1 MSAYQTSTLLLD
13 GIAYQ
18 VISGGAFSPSEH
30 GICPYHA
37 DTWTP
42 TGFVVTYAVVDGQ
55 LMLQGVYTNHS
66 PAELDYLQQDAEH
79 TTGDLP
85 TQFQGDVVAAGADD
99 TATPRFIDNANTLN
113 PFGSA
118 PDDRWA
124 STQRLWPSGKRK
136 AEGCIPPPING
147 VKPTRLSDDYWHYA
161 DINLPLDHSGELHV
175 DRLPPLTGDES
186 PEFIDDLL
194 RAIIDSGNGVSG
206 YRLQFEH
213 GKLVKQTAE
222 PNEQLDFL
230 LSFGRP

>member
-30 GICPYHA
+30 GICPYQA

-55 LMLQGVYTNHS
+55 LMLQSVYTNHA
-66 PAELDYLQQDAEH
+66 P
-79 TTGDLP
+79 
-85 TQFQGDVVAAGADD
+85 AGADD
-99 TATPRFIDNANTLN
+99 SARPRSIDNVNTLD
-113 PFGSA
+113 PFGSE
-118 PDDRWA
+118 PDGRWQ
-124 STQRLWPSGKRK
+124 STQSLWRSRKRK
-136 AEGCIPPPING
+136 AEDCIPPPING
-147 VKPTRLSDDYWHYA
+147 VEPTHLSDDYWHYS
-161 DINLPLDHSGELHV
+161 DINLPLNHSGELHV
-175 DRLPPLTGDES
+175 DRLPPLTGDEN
-186 PEFIDDLL
+186 PEYIDDLL

-213 GKLVKQTAE
+213 GKLVKQTAVS
-222 PNEQLDFL
+222 NEQLDFL